1 MDIYQNPSTL
11 FDVKNKV
18 AVITGASGALGGMA
32 AKILAGA
39 GAKLLLAADDTK
51 AIAGECRQLGAEVG
65 EITTDISKPHTQSL
79 SEKIIHSAVDQFG
92 RVDILVV
99 ASGINDVDKIV
110 DMEPERFQNVMDV
123 NLMISWLMCKAA
135 GAQMLKQGNGGK
147 IVLISSARGSLGHP
161 SGYTAYC
168 ASKFAVNGITRALGC
183 EWGQDGI
190 NVNAIA
196 PIVFRSTITDW
207 MFEETEASREV
218 NANFLK
224 RIPKGRLGEVE
235 DLAGPLLFL
244 VSKAS
249 DFYTGQTLHADGGYT
264 SG

>member
-1 MDIYQNPSTL
+1 MNMFKDPHAL
-11 FDVKNKV
+11 FDIRGKV
-18 AVITGASGALGGMA
+18 AIITGASGALGGMA
-32 AKILAGA
+32 SKLLAGA
-39 GAKLLLAADDTK
+39 GAKLILAADKTNE
-51 AIAGECRQLGAEVG
+51 IAEECRQLGAEVG
-65 EITTDISKPHTQSL
+65 EVMTDISKPHTLEL
-79 SEKIIHSAVDQFG
+79 SEKIVEAAVEKFG
-92 RVDILVV
+92 GLDILVV
-99 ASGINDVDKIV
+99 ASGMNDVARIV
-110 DMEPERFQNVMDV
+110 DMEPDRFEHVMDV

-135 GAQMLKQGNGGK
+135 GKQMLAQGRGGK

-161 SGYTAYC
+161 AGYTAYC

-183 EWGQDGI
+183 EWGKDGI
-190 NVNAIA
+190 NINAIA

-207 MFEETEASREV
+207 MFEDTEESREV
-218 NANFLK
+218 NENFIK

-244 VSKAS
+244 VSPAS

>member
-1 MDIYQNPSTL
+1 MNIFEQPNKL
-11 FDVKNKV
+11 FDITDKV
-18 AVITGASGALGGMA
+18 AIITGASGALGSMS
-32 AKILAGA
+32 AKLLAGA
-39 GAKLLLAADDTK
+39 GAKLVLAADQTDG
-51 AIAGECRQLGAEVG
+51 IADECRQAGAEVV
-65 EITTDISKPHTQSL
+65 EVITDITKPHTLEL
-79 SEKIIHSAVDQFG
+79 SEHIVQTGVEAFG
-92 RVDILVV
+92 GVDILVV
-99 ASGINDVDKIV
+99 TSGINDVDRIV
-110 DMEPERFQNVMDV
+110 DMEPERFQHVMDV

-135 GAQMLKQGNGGK
+135 GKQMLAQGRGGK
-147 IVLISSARGSLGHP
+147 MVLISSARGSLGHP
-161 SGYTAYC
+161 AGYTAYC

-183 EWGQDGI
+183 EWGTDGI

-207 MFEETEASREV
+207 MFEDTEESREV
-218 NANFLK
+218 NANFVK

-244 VSKAS
+244 VSPAS